1 METGSGGILEVVTV
15 VMDVVCAWMVAV
27 GTTFVVDVGMGCVP
41 VGRIDVTMRDVEMS
55 GMETLSVE
63 LLDVGMGLKKTS
75 VLNCT

>member
-27 GTTFVVDVGMGCVP
+27 GTTFVGMGCVP